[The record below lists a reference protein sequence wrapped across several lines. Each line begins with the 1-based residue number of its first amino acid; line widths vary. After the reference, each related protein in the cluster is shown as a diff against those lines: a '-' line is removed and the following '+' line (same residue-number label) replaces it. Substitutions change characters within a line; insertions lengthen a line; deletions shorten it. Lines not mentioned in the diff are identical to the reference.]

1 MIHYFIVFK
10 IIATNKF
17 FQLSKATEMFIIIRG
32 KAIFTV
38 GIQEKTVGGN
48 GDPTTIFV
56 PGNVPHQVKLFF
68 FPIKY
73 RFFKISNPFEETLV
87 YFYCFPGGEFVDKD
101 ITYYFP
107 DGSVKKPSTSWENR

>member
-10 IIATNKF
+10 IIVTNKF

-38 GIQEKTVGGN
+38 GIQEKIVGGN

-56 PGNVPHQVKLFF
+56 PGNVPHQVKFF
-68 FPIKY
+68 FIRLNTDSSRYQIHSKKLWYIFTVFPEENLSIK
-73 RFFKISNPFEETLV
+73 I
-87 YFYCFPGGEFVDKD
+87 
-101 ITYYFP
+101 
-107 DGSVKKPSTSWENR
+107 

>member
-68 FPIKY
+68 FFDYKQIRLDIKSI
-73 RFFKISNPFEETLV
+73 RRNFGIFLL
-87 YFYCFPGGEFVDKD
+87 FPRRR
-101 ITYYFP
+101 IC
-107 DGSVKKPSTSWENR
+107 